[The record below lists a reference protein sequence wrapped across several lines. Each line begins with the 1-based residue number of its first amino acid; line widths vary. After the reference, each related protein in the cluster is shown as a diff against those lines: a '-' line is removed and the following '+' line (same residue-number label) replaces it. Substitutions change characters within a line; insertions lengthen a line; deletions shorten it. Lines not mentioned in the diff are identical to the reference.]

1 MTFAS
6 ITDATAWLRDHQD
19 DRAVP
24 TKLHF
29 IDTENQGE
37 LGSPRFTPAF
47 LRYLYARSNDVNPEA
62 QESVI
67 CPDTSWNCP
76 TCGGLGSYDV
86 LRERYRYP
94 MWRAI
99 VRLRNE
105 RDQWTELSRRDRR
118 FASPGRPVPSVC
130 VAAIFEARYD
140 WEEALRLLHLNRD
153 AGEALLL
160 MAVRQLFGLYE
171 LGPVPRAPRFTELS
185 ESQQRALVDGAA

>member
-1 MTFAS
+1 MIAS
-6 ITDATAWLRDHQD
+6 ITEAVNWLEAHQD

-24 TKLHF
+24 TKLQYGSGP
-29 IDTENQGE
+29 DGTTNRAED
-37 LGSPRFTPAF
+37 GSPRFTGAF

-94 MWRAI
+94 MWRAMF
-99 VRLRNE
+99 RLQRIPA
-105 RDQWTELSRRDRR
+105 RRPGHP
-118 FASPGRPVPSVC
+118 SPAVC
-130 VAAIFEARYD
+130 VAALLEARD
-140 WEEALRLLHLNRD
+140 WREACVLLRLNRD

-160 MAVRQLFGLYE
+160 MAVRSLHGLYE
-171 LGPVPRAPRFTELS
+171 LGPVPRQPKWTELS
-185 ESQQRALVDGAA
+185 ESAQHAIIAGRS